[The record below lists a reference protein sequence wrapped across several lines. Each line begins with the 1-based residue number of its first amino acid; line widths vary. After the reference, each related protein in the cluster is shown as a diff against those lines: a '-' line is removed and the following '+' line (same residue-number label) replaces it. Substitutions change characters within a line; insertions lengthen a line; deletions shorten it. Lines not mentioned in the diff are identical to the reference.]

1 MKIQTRIIGAV
12 MLVVAVVT
20 VVFSVY
26 LFNKERTA
34 ARAELSA
41 TIKNNKT
48 LLKVV
53 TAGPLYDGNVEQLD
67 AILDSLF
74 TNPDIVQIELTEF
87 NGNIRLHRTRTPATM
102 LGETITS
109 HIVIS
114 RSIDD
119 LGEINI
125 TYSTA
130 LLEVRLLQSR
140 NQIVLFSVILVVG
153 LSGVIYLVAKGL
165 TGPIERLTAAA
176 RDMASGH
183 LDREINASGAVELE
197 SLGQSFIR
205 MRDAIREK
213 MTDLEARNEAFRVSE
228 DRLNQA
234 VRASQIGIFD
244 HNHLTDTIYWSPQQR
259 QIYGWGPDDPVTLS
273 KFINQVHLED
283 RERIAAAVRR
293 AHDPAGDG
301 LFDVEHRIMR
311 RDGVVRWITTRSQTY
326 FEGEGDARHLV
337 RTVGGVIDITE
348 RKRGEEEQQK
358 LVSII
363 ENSFDLIG
371 IADLDGNL
379 LYLNAAG
386 RSLVGLD
393 SLEDVRNQSVRTFH
407 LEEDYRTFETTIFP
421 SIMQFGRW
429 TGETAYRNFKTG
441 ASVPVEMSAF
451 MIRNQSTGQP
461 IALANISRDI
471 TERKRVE
478 AALRESR
485 NLLQTIFDTIPAR
498 IFWKDRELRYLGCN
512 RPFAFDAGVHS
523 PDEITGKDDYQM
535 GWREQAE
542 LYRSDD
548 RKVLETGTPK
558 LNYEEPQTTPD
569 GRRIWL
575 RTNKVPLKNA
585 DGTIWGVL
593 GTYEDI
599 TEYKKAEVSLL
610 QAALIV
616 ENSPVMLFRWKAAEG
631 WPIVLVSQNVLQLG
645 YTPEELLKESKRFA
659 SMVHPDDLE
668 RIAQEVQTYTASGID
683 RFHQEYRIFAKD
695 GQVRWI
701 DDRTVVERDDTGR
714 VTHYQG
720 IVVDITDQKLAEQ
733 EREKLQS
740 QLNHAQRM
748 ESIGRLAGGVAH
760 DFNNML
766 SVILGYATMM
776 KGKLSGT
783 DPLMQYL
790 QEIEYAAVRSRDL
803 TSQLLA
809 FSRKQV
815 IDPKVVNLNNLIKSM
830 QNALTRM
837 IGEDVELR
845 VIFAERLWNIKID
858 PMQVDQIIMNLAV
871 NARDAMPN
879 GGSLTIETANVQLDE
894 AYCRQ
899 HAGSRPGSFV
909 LLTVSDNGSGM
920 SKEIQSHIF
929 EPFFTTKEF
938 GKGTGL
944 GLATVYGIVRQN
956 DGFINVYS
964 EVGQGTSF
972 KIYLPRT
979 VEETAL
985 AGAPSPVAAAAP
997 AGAGTILL
1005 VEDDA
1010 MVRELALLLLKTLG
1024 YSVLVANSPAHAL
1037 SLCER
1042 KELAIELLM
1051 TDVVMPGMNGKE
1063 LFRKVSAIRPGI
1075 KVLFM
1080 SGYTANVIAHH
1091 GVLDEGIKFIQKPF
1105 SIDDLAQKVQ
1115 DAIRGGA

>member
-20 VVFSVY
+20 IVFSVY

-34 ARAELSA
+34 ARAELAA
-41 TIKNNKT
+41 TIKNNET

-67 AILDSLF
+67 AILNSLF
-74 TNPDIVQIELTEF
+74 TNPDLVQIELTEF
-87 NGNIRLHRTRTPATM
+87 NGNIRLHRTKTPAMT
-102 LGETITS
+102 LGETITN

-130 LLEVRLLQSR
+130 LLEERLLKSR
-140 NQIVLFSVILVVG
+140 NQIVLFSFVLVLG
-153 LSGVIYLVAKGL
+153 LSGVIFLVARGL
-165 TGPIERLTAAA
+165 TGPIERLTIAA
-176 RDMASGH
+176 RDMANGH
-183 LDREINASGAVELE
+183 LDREINARGAEELQ

-205 MRDAIREK
+205 MRDAIRGK
-213 MTDLEARNEAFRVSE
+213 MTDLEAQNEALRLKDQAIASSINGIAIASPEGSITYVNAAFLRLWGYDQASDVMGRSVVDFWADRDRAAHALGSVLSGGGSYGELTARRRDGSE
-228 DRLNQA
+228 FVVEFSASAVKNATGATTHLMGSFVNVTERKIAAEALQESESRLRQA
-234 VRASQIGIFD
+234 VRASQIGIFN
-244 HNHLTDTIYWSPQQR
+244 HNHLTDTIYWSPEQR
-259 QIYGWGPDDPVTLS
+259 QNYGWGPDEPVVLA
-273 KFINQVHLED
+273 KFIDQVHPED
-283 RERIAAAVRR
+283 RERIVAAVQR

-301 LFDVEHRIMR
+301 LYDVEHRIIR
-311 RDGVVRWITTRSQTY
+311 RDGEVRWLITRSQTY
-326 FEGEGDARHLV
+326 FEGDGDARHPV

-348 RKRGEEEQQK
+348 RKR
-358 LVSII
+358 V
-363 ENSFDLIG
+363 
-371 IADLDGNL
+371 
-379 LYLNAAG
+379 
-386 RSLVGLD
+386 V
-393 SLEDVRNQSVRTFH
+393 
-407 LEEDYRTFETTIFP
+407 
-421 SIMQFGRW
+421 
-429 TGETAYRNFKTG
+429 
-441 ASVPVEMSAF
+441 
-451 MIRNQSTGQP
+451 
-461 IALANISRDI
+461 
-471 TERKRVE
+471 
-478 AALRESR
+478 AALQESR

-498 IFWKDRELRYLGCN
+498 VFWKDRELRYLGCN
-512 RPFAFDAGVHS
+512 RPFALDAGAHS
-523 PDEITGKDDYQM
+523 PEELMGKDDYQM

-558 LNYEEPQTTPD
+558 INYEEPQTTPD

-599 TEYKKAEVSLL
+599 TEYKKTEASLRE
-610 QAALIV
+610 AALIV

-631 WPIVLVSQNVLQLG
+631 WPIVLVSQNVVQLG
-645 YTPEELLKESKRFA
+645 YTPEELLKESMRFV

-668 RIAQEVQTYTASGID
+668 RITHEVQTYTDSGIE
-683 RFHQEYRIFAKD
+683 RFHQEYRILTKD
-695 GQVRWI
+695 RQVRWI
-701 DDRTVVERDDTGR
+701 DDRTMVERDDTGR

-720 IVVDITDQKLAEQ
+720 IVVDITDQKLAEK

-766 SVILGYATMM
+766 SVILGYATLM

-790 QEIEYAAVRSRDL
+790 QEIEHAAVRSRDL

-815 IDPKVVNLNNLIKSM
+815 VTPKVVNLIRLIEGLQKS
-830 QNALTRM
+830 LTRM

-845 VIFAERLWNIKID
+845 VISAEDLGNIKID

-879 GGSLTIETANVQLDE
+879 GGSLTIETSNVQIDE

-899 HAGSRPGSFV
+899 HAGFRPGSFV

-920 SKEIQSHIF
+920 SKETLSHIF

-944 GLATVYGIVRQN
+944 GLATVYGIVKQN

-964 EVGQGTSF
+964 EVGQGTTF
-972 KIYLPRT
+972 KIYLPR
-979 VEETAL
+979 VADGPAV
-985 AGAPSPVAAAAP
+985 AGAPSPAAAAVP

-1010 MVRELALLLLKTLG
+1010 MVRELTLLLLQTLG
-1024 YSVLVANSPAHAL
+1024 YSVIAANSSAHAL

-1042 KELAIELLM
+1042 KDLPIDLLM

-1063 LFRKVSAIRPGI
+1063 LLQKANAIRPGI
-1075 KVLFM
+1075 RVLFM

-1091 GVLDEGIKFIQKPF
+1091 GVLDESIKFIQKPF

-1115 DAIRGGA
+1115 DAIRDRA

>member
-20 VVFSVY
+20 IVFSVY

-34 ARAELSA
+34 ARAELAA
-41 TIKNNKT
+41 TIKNNET

-87 NGNIRLHRTRTPATM
+87 NGNIRLHRTRTLAMT
-102 LGETITS
+102 LGETITN

-119 LGEINI
+119 LGEINT

-130 LLEVRLLQSR
+130 LLEERLLKSR
-140 NQIVLFSVILVVG
+140 SQIVLFSFVLVLG
-153 LSGVIYLVAKGL
+153 LSGVIFLVARGL
-165 TGPIERLTAAA
+165 TGPIERLTIAA
-176 RDMASGH
+176 RDMANGH
-183 LDREINASGAVELE
+183 LDRDIDARGAAELQ

-213 MTDLEARNEAFRVSE
+213 MVDLAARNEALRTSE
-228 DRLNQA
+228 DRLRSVVENTPVMLFALDQQGRFTFSEGKGLTA
-234 VRASQIGIFD
+234 LGLQPGQVVGRSALEVYRDSPSARAGVQRALAGEEFSVVAEVAGLIFEIWYSPVRNAAGELIG
-244 HNHLTDTIYWSPQQR
+244 TI
-259 QIYGWGPDDPVTLS
+259 
-273 KFINQVHLED
+273 
-283 RERIAAAVRR
+283 
-293 AHDPAGDG
+293 
-301 LFDVEHRIMR
+301 
-311 RDGVVRWITTRSQTY
+311 GVGT
-326 FEGEGDARHLV
+326 
-337 RTVGGVIDITE
+337 DITE
-348 RKRGEEEQQK
+348 RTRAENEQRTAHALLQGVINATQDFIFVKDANLTYLACNKAFSVFIGRPEEAIVGHDDTEWFLDKQVLESFRSWDRKVLAEGKQYY
-358 LVSII
+358 I
-363 ENSFDLIG
+363 EEWATYPDGRQVPLETLKSPFYGSDGRLLGLIG
-371 IADLDGNL
+371 
-379 LYLNAAG
+379 
-386 RSLVGLD
+386 
-393 SLEDVRNQSVRTFH
+393 
-407 LEEDYRTFETTIFP
+407 
-421 SIMQFGRW
+421 
-429 TGETAYRNFKTG
+429 
-441 ASVPVEMSAF
+441 
-451 MIRNQSTGQP
+451 
-461 IALANISRDI
+461 ISRDI

-478 AALRESR
+478 EALRESR

-498 IFWKDRELRYLGCN
+498 VFWKDRELRYLGCN
-512 RPFAFDAGVHS
+512 RPFALDAGVHS
-523 PDEITGKDDYQM
+523 PEEMIGKDDYQM

-542 LYRSDD
+542 LYRNDD
-548 RKVLETGTPK
+548 RQVLETGTPK
-558 LNYEEPQTTPD
+558 INYEEPQTTPD
-569 GRRIWL
+569 GRNIWL
-575 RTNKVPLKNA
+575 RTNKVPLKNT
-585 DGTIWGVL
+585 DGSIWGVL

-599 TEYKKAEVSLL
+599 TEYKQAEESLR

-616 ENSPVMLFRWKAAEG
+616 ENSPVMLFRWKAVEG
-631 WPIVLVSQNVLQLG
+631 WPIVLVSQNVVQLG
-645 YTPEELLKESKRFA
+645 YTPEELLKESIRFT

-668 RIAQEVQTYTASGID
+668 RIAHEVQTYTANGID
-683 RFHQEYRIFAKD
+683 RFQQEYRIVTKD
-695 GQVRWI
+695 GQIRWL
-701 DDRTVVERDDTGR
+701 DDRTMVERDDTGR

-776 KGKLSGT
+776 KSKLSGT

-815 IDPKVVNLNNLIKSM
+815 IDPKVANLNNLIKNM

-845 VIFAERLWNIKID
+845 VISAEGLWNIKID
-858 PMQVDQIIMNLAV
+858 PMQVDQIIMNLVV
-871 NARDAMPN
+871 NARDAMPS
-879 GGSLTIETANVQLDE
+879 GGSLTIETSNAQLDE
-894 AYCRQ
+894 AYCSQ

-909 LLTVSDNGSGM
+909 LLTVSDNGCGM
-920 SKEIQSHIF
+920 SKEVLSHVF

-956 DGFINVYS
+956 NGFISVYS
-964 EVGQGTSF
+964 EAGQGTTF
-972 KIYLPRT
+972 KIYLPRA

-985 AGAPSPVAAAAP
+985 AAMPSPVAAAAP

-1042 KELAIELLM
+1042 QELAIDLLV

-1063 LFRKVSAIRPGI
+1063 LLRRVSAIRPGI